1 MKAIAKRSGRGIN
14 GVIRVPVVRNTK
26 IKKQSTQNKKEKK
39 EKKNNPALI

>member
-26 IKKQSTQNKKEKK
+26 IKNKAHKTKK
-39 EKKNNPALI
+39 RRKKRKTIQL